1 MESPLNYK
9 IDYNFDTKQ
18 NLNFINKDFLLNN
31 EDMIKLQDVK
41 INNLENKIKNY
52 ENKNEENI
60 NQKDILNENEI
71 EKLKDQNL
79 KLIELIESRNKIIL
93 EYKKIIEASAEK
105 FKLYNDSNLF
115 LKNKVETDEFKL
127 KLLPNLLQSN
137 EELNNKLNSNK
148 KKIEKLK
155 KEINDKDD
163 YYKKKINNIENNNKI
178 KIEKDEKEIS
188 DLKKTIIQLNS
199 DLESLKKK

>member
-9 IDYNFDTKQ
+9 IDYNFDSKQ

-71 EKLKDQNL
+71 EKLKDQNV

-105 FKLYNDSNLF
+105 FKLYNDSNIF

-155 KEINDKDD
+155 KEINDKED
-163 YYKKKINNIENNNKI
+163 YYKKKNK
-178 KIEKDEKEIS
+178 
-188 DLKKTIIQLNS
+188 
-199 DLESLKKK
+199 